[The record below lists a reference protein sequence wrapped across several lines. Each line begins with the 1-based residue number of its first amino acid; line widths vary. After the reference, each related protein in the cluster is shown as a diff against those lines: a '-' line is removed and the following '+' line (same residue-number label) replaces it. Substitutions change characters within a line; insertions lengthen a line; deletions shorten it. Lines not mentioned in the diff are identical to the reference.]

1 MRLMVRLTTLIK
13 ILLIPLKVVVVS
25 GCAQYSAK
33 VSDISPLLID
43 GIKITPV
50 QSARLTRDEDLLALN
65 DEMRHFVDRYISPI
79 HDKSARITALNNA
92 LFNRALIGIEYDHT
106 ATTSAIGAYS
116 LGRANCV
123 GFANVFVAMGRY
135 AGLDSRYQQVKVKP
149 NWERRNGLLYV
160 PLHINV
166 ITRARMGSSF
176 IADIDRQRYV
186 RASNKFI
193 IKDNVAHAQYFNN
206 LAMDALALDDVKS
219 SYSYLVK
226 GITLAPDLEFLWS
239 NLGYMFR
246 RNNQFEA
253 AEISY
258 LTALALDSR
267 SRNAMKNLA
276 ILYQGNGRVLDA
288 EPLLTKVERLN
299 RDNPYGYANKAFE
312 FALKADWPDALKSI
326 DKAIQLRPEEIEFR
340 LAKMKYLFEAG
351 EISKALLARREA
363 DEVAINRRQTAN
375 IKSII
380 KQYAELIEP

>member
-1 MRLMVRLTTLIK
+1 MVRLTSLIK
-13 ILLIPLKVVVVS
+13 IFLITLTVVITS

-33 VSDISPLLID
+33 VSDVSPLLIE
-43 GIKITPV
+43 GKKITV
-50 QSARLTRDEDLLALN
+50 NQSGRLTVNEDPLALS
-65 DEMRHFVDRYISPI
+65 DEMRRFVDRYIAPI
-79 HDKSARITALNNA
+79 NDKSARIAALNNA
-92 LFNRALIGIEYDHT
+92 LFDQALIGIEYDQA
-106 ATTSAIGAYS
+106 ATTTAIGAFNS
-116 LGRANCV
+116 GRANCV

-149 NWERRNGLLYV
+149 NWERRDGLLYV

-176 IADIDRQRYV
+176 IADIDKQRYV
-186 RASNKFI
+186 RASDKFI

-226 GITLAPDLEFLWS
+226 GIELAPNLEFLWS

-246 RNNQFEA
+246 RNNQFDA
-253 AEISY
+253 AETSY
-258 LTALALDSR
+258 LTALALNSG

-276 ILYQGNGRVLDA
+276 ILYQGNNRNNDA
-288 EPLLTKVERLN
+288 KPLLAKVERLN

-312 FALKADWPDALKSI
+312 FALQADWPDALESI
-326 DKAIQLRPEEIEFR
+326 DKAIKLRPKEIEFR

-351 EISKALLARREA
+351 EVSQALEASREA
-363 DEVAINRRQTAN
+363 DEVASNRRHSASV
-375 IKSII
+375 KSMMNH
-380 KQYAELIEP
+380 YAELIKP

>member
-1 MRLMVRLTTLIK
+1 MVRLTTLFK
-13 ILLIPLKVVVVS
+13 IFFITLSLGSAS

-33 VSDISPLLID
+33 VSDIAPLLID
-43 GIKITPV
+43 GKEITAS
-50 QSARLTRDEDLLALN
+50 QSVGLTMNEDPLALS
-65 DEMRHFVDRYISPI
+65 DEMRRFVDRYISPI
-79 HDKSARITALNNA
+79 NDKSARIAALNNA
-92 LFNRALIGIEYDHT
+92 LFNQALIGIEYDQT
-106 ATTSAIGAYS
+106 ATTTAIGAYNY
-116 LGRANCV
+116 GRANCV

-149 NWERRNGLLYV
+149 NWERRDGLLYV

-166 ITRARMGSSF
+166 ITRAKMGSSF

-193 IKDNVAHAQYFNN
+193 IKDNEAHAQYFNN

-226 GITLAPDLEFLWS
+226 GIELAPNLEFLWS

-258 LTALALDSR
+258 LTALALDR
-267 SRNAMKNLA
+267 GSRNAMKNLA
-276 ILYQGNGRVLDA
+276 ILYQDNNREIDA
-288 EPLLTKVERLN
+288 EPLLDKVKRLN
-299 RDNPYGYANKAFE
+299 RDNPYGYANRAFE
-312 FALKADWPDALKSI
+312 FAIKADWPDALKNI
-326 DKAIQLRPEEIEFR
+326 DKAIQLRPKEIEFR

-351 EISKALLARREA
+351 DVSEALVASVEA
-363 DEVAINRRQTAN
+363 DEVAFNRRQTAS
-375 IKSII
+375 IKSMI
-380 KQYAELIEP
+380 KQYSELIEP